1 MLKPAQG
8 HSCIPPSTR
17 VMVQLQA
24 KLAQT
29 NGLGPPRV
37 RGKHCRE
44 SLDRT
49 VLPSASVPKAC
60 CAHGY
65 RGEGQGPAMRWPRR
79 SRAALSLGSWSYS
92 PPSWDLK
99 VPEAQLSSEPS
110 RCCYRLSSSGFPE
123 TKATLGTWVW
133 CVYLEGDPGK
143 KEGGSQEGRENQW
156 KVSYWAGYGCDNGL
170 HLTGGALRNNGSQ
183 SHASEGCG
191 APVLCGWRT
200 PQGTL
205 TSPYFWSA
213 VEHTWQISISSKK
226 TWRLAGR
233 ATWTQQTDA
242 VLPKWAKGSWAWISG
257 YGQLMSYCAQDT
269 SALLG
274 LSSSIYKVSVRMI
287 PNS

>member
-1 MLKPAQG
+1 MVWGHRGWGANTAGRALIEPYFPAHLFQERVVPMVIGERARDQLWGGPVGVGLLYPQGAGATVHPAGTSRGLKPSSAQ
-8 HSCIPPSTR
+8 SQADAVTVCL
-17 VMVQLQA
+17 VQVSPKQSPHW
-24 KLAQT
+24 
-29 NGLGPPRV
+29 GLGSGVFIWKVIPGRRREGV
-37 RGKHCRE
+37 R
-44 SLDRT
+44 
-49 VLPSASVPKAC
+49 
-60 CAHGY
+60 
-65 RGEGQGPAMRWPRR
+65 
-79 SRAALSLGSWSYS
+79 
-92 PPSWDLK
+92 
-99 VPEAQLSSEPS
+99 
-110 RCCYRLSSSGFPE
+110 
-123 TKATLGTWVW
+123 
-133 CVYLEGDPGK
+133 
-143 KEGGSQEGRENQW
+143 KEGKNQW

-233 ATWTQQTDA
+233 ATWTQETDT
-242 VLPKWAKGSWAWISG
+242 VLPKCAKGPWAWIPG
-257 YGQLMSYCAQDT
+257 YRQLISYCVQDT

-274 LSSSIYKVSVRMI
+274 LSFAIYKVSMRMI